1 MQRHSRVLVSALLS
15 SLGLFLYH
23 AHSKGSANTSAV
35 SATTAGHVSPAVANN
50 APPVIT
56 LAAIADVQVG
66 EEFEYLPWAQDRD
79 RDSVR
84 FTAVNL
90 PPWANIDAATGRI
103 RGTPG
108 ANDEGLYESISITV
122 ADATHKVVTAP
133 FSITVNP
140 AGESVEIPEAIPTPE
155 AGTGIA
161 SLQWEMPL
169 SKVSGEPLDDL
180 AGYRILFGRNSS
192 DLDQSVMI
200 EDPATTSYQFT
211 NLGSG
216 IWYFEVVA
224 FSSNGLEGPPTT
236 LTSKSI

>member
-1 MQRHSRVLVSALLS
+1 MQGRTRALVSAVLT
-15 SLGLFLYH
+15 SLAFFLYH
-23 AHSKGSANTSAV
+23 AHGVGGTEKAAV
-35 SATTAGHVSPAVANN
+35 TATTSGHASTVVAKN

-56 LAAIADVQVG
+56 LGAIADVRVG
-66 EEFEYLPWAQDRD
+66 DAFDYLPSAQDPD
-79 RDSVR
+79 RDTLR
-84 FTAVNL
+84 YTAVNL
-90 PPWANIDAATGRI
+90 PPWANIDAATGHI

-108 ANDEGLYESISITV
+108 PDDAGLYESISITV
-122 ADATHKVVTAP
+122 ADATHQVATAP

-140 AGESVEIPEAIPTPE
+140 GESVAVTPALIPQPE
-155 AGTGIA
+155 AGTGVA

-192 DLDQSVMI
+192 DLDQSVLI
-200 EDPATTSYQFT
+200 QDPATTSYQFT
-211 NLGSG
+211 NLASG

-224 FSSNGLEGPPTT
+224 FSSNGFEGPPTT